1 MEKCEDQLSPFENSD
16 LGNDRESGE
25 CHYSPEAAEW
35 LFKEKVEAYDLRD
48 VYQTSRPAVV
58 AKAQL
63 ASVTVVITCFLR
75 PHVIARVI
83 ESYLNQHA
91 NIQSIIVY
99 LSGSPVQ
106 DEYLEI
112 LRPIIKQ
119 HPEVGLVDSTI
130 NMGYFGKL
138 QVAIQ
143 TFTDFVVFADDDIV
157 QGERV
162 IEALIAGHY
171 GSYPGVLGVRGA
183 RYICSPQEMIGK
195 RSPGTGELSDLE
207 LCSQASDSTHWV
219 PKSGSEVDT
228 LFSFWLLPSDWVR
241 VLFMEQPVT
250 YRTAEDMHIS
260 YMVRKYLGKATY
272 LLQSQYSD
280 YNGNLGMEIGGSNR
294 SWVDSVDTDV
304 ERPYTLPELDKVLS
318 GPVSSDV
325 KKRDYNF
332 ERDMTMGLL
341 AERGNQMYRNRLLRT
356 ERQYSALIILAHAD
370 VEQHVKTSAL
380 QTAMNDKSAS
390 VLVFCRSQ
398 ECSEYKEPLSLLAST
413 TKSEAA
419 RTLHD
424 LLFGSYTNVLKAKL
438 YRLRAGQVIGGL
450 RLPMVY
456 SSLLADVSTLLH
468 TLQVTE
474 ISMCSPSESSEDTQT
489 KVAAKVID
497 AVALLHGITISDG
510 H

>member
-1 MEKCEDQLSPFENSD
+1 M
-16 LGNDRESGE
+16 
-25 CHYSPEAAEW
+25 
-35 LFKEKVEAYDLRD
+35 
-48 VYQTSRPAVV
+48 
-58 AKAQL
+58 
-63 ASVTVVITCFLR
+63 IT
-75 PHVIARVI
+75 RVI

-112 LRPIIKQ
+112 LRPIMKQ
-119 HPEVGLVDSTI
+119 HPEVKLVDANV

-143 TFTDFVVFADDDIV
+143 TFTDFVVFADDDII
-157 QGERV
+157 QGELV
-162 IEALIAGHY
+162 IEALIAAHY
-171 GSYPGVLGVRGA
+171 GDYPGVLGVRGA
-183 RYICSPQEMIGK
+183 RYICGRQEMVGK
-195 RSPGTGELSDLE
+195 RSPEAGELSDLE

-272 LLQSQYSD
+272 LLQSEYSA

-294 SWVDSVDTDV
+294 SDSTDTDV

-318 GPVSSDV
+318 GPVNSDV

-341 AERGNQMYRNRLLRT
+341 AERGNLMYRNRLLRT
-356 ERQYSALIILAHAD
+356 GRQYSALVILAHAD
-370 VEQHVKTSAL
+370 VERYERTNAL
-380 QTAMNDKSAS
+380 QRAMNDKSVS
-390 VLVFCRSQ
+390 VLVWCRSQ
-398 ECSEYKEPLSLLAST
+398 DCSEYKEPLSLLAST
-413 TKSEAA
+413 TNSETIQ
-419 RTLHD
+419 TLYD
-424 LLFGSYTNVLKAKL
+424 LLFGPYTNVLKAKL
-438 YRLRAGQVIGGL
+438 YRLRASQVIGGL

-456 SSLLADVSTLLH
+456 SSLLVDVSTLLH

-474 ISMCSPSESSEDTQT
+474 ISMCSPTESSEDTQT
-489 KVAAKVID
+489 KVAAKVMD
-497 AVALLHGITISDG
+497 AVALLHGITIRAGD
-510 H
+510 